1 MGFKKLLK
9 SINFGGNVQYMKSFV
24 LIIISVLLGV
34 PCFAKK
40 APEPVVSTQGIEISQ
55 DVANSQMTKSE
66 KNEQKAL
73 QSRSKKYIKNNKNL
87 KKQKLKRQKQERELE
102 YLKSRLE
109 VKRNKLETRFPD
121 YVKGESK

>member
-1 MGFKKLLK
+1 
-9 SINFGGNVQYMKSFV
+9 MKSFV
-24 LIIISVLLGV
+24 LIIVCVLLGV

-40 APEPVVSTQGIEISQ
+40 APESVVSTKGIEISQ

-87 KKQKLKRQKQERELE
+87 KKQNLKKQKQERELE

>member
-40 APEPVVSTQGIEISQ
+40 APEPVISTQGIEISQ
-55 DVANSQMTKSE
+55 DVANSQMSKSE

-87 KKQKLKRQKQERELE
+87 RKQNLKKQKQERELE

>member
-9 SINFGGNVQYMKSFV
+9 CINFWGNVQHMKSFV
-24 LIIISVLLGV
+24 LIIVCVLLGV

-40 APEPVVSTQGIEISQ
+40 APEPVISTQGIEISQ
-55 DVANSQMTKSE
+55 DVANSKMTKSE

-73 QSRSKKYIKNNKNL
+73 QCRSKKYIKNNKNL
-87 KKQKLKRQKQERELE
+87 KKQNLKKQKQERELE

-109 VKRNKLETRFPD
+109 VKRNKLETMFPD

>member
-40 APEPVVSTQGIEISQ
+40 APEPVISTQGIEISQ

-87 KKQKLKRQKQERELE
+87 RKQNLKKQKQERELE

>member
-1 MGFKKLLK
+1 MEFKKLLK
-9 SINFGGNVQYMKSFV
+9 CINFGGNVQYMKSFV
-24 LIIISVLLGV
+24 LIIVCVLLGV

-40 APEPVVSTQGIEISQ
+40 APEPVVSTQGIEIPQ

-73 QSRSKKYIKNNKNL
+73 QSRSKKYKKQNL
-87 KKQKLKRQKQERELE
+87 KKQKQERELE

>member
-1 MGFKKLLK
+1 
-9 SINFGGNVQYMKSFV
+9 MKSFV
-24 LIIISVLLGV
+24 LIIVCVLLGV
-34 PCFAKK
+34 PCLAKK

-87 KKQKLKRQKQERELE
+87 KKQNLKKQKQERELE

-121 YVKGESK
+121 YAKGESK

>member
-1 MGFKKLLK
+1 
-9 SINFGGNVQYMKSFV
+9 MKSFV
-24 LIIISVLLGV
+24 LIIVCVLLGA

-66 KNEQKAL
+66 RNEQKAL

-87 KKQKLKRQKQERELE
+87 RKQNLKKQKQERELE

>member
-40 APEPVVSTQGIEISQ
+40 APEPVISTQGIEISQ

>member
-1 MGFKKLLK
+1 
-9 SINFGGNVQYMKSFV
+9 MKSFV
-24 LIIISVLLGV
+24 LIIVFVLLGV

-40 APEPVVSTQGIEISQ
+40 APEPVISTQGIEISQ

-87 KKQKLKRQKQERELE
+87 RKQNLKKQKQERELE

>member
-9 SINFGGNVQYMKSFV
+9 CINFGGNVQYMKSFV
-24 LIIISVLLGV
+24 LIIVCVLLGV

-40 APEPVVSTQGIEISQ
+40 APKPVVSTQGIEISQ

-87 KKQKLKRQKQERELE
+87 KKQNLKKQKQERELE

>member
-40 APEPVVSTQGIEISQ
+40 APEPVISTQGIEISQ

-87 KKQKLKRQKQERELE
+87 KKQNLKKQKQERELE

>member
-1 MGFKKLLK
+1 
-9 SINFGGNVQYMKSFV
+9 MKSFV
-24 LIIISVLLGV
+24 LIIVCVLLGV

-87 KKQKLKRQKQERELE
+87 KKQNLKKQKQERELE

-109 VKRNKLETRFPD
+109 IKRNKLETRFPD

>member
-1 MGFKKLLK
+1 
-9 SINFGGNVQYMKSFV
+9 MKSFA
-24 LIIISVLLGV
+24 LIIVCVLLGV
-34 PCFAKK
+34 PCLAKK

-87 KKQKLKRQKQERELE
+87 KKQNLKKQKQERELE

>member
-1 MGFKKLLK
+1 
-9 SINFGGNVQYMKSFV
+9 MKSFV
-24 LIIISVLLGV
+24 LIIVCVLLGV

-40 APEPVVSTQGIEISQ
+40 VPEPVVSTQGIEISQ

-87 KKQKLKRQKQERELE
+87 KKQNLKKQKQERELE

-121 YVKGESK
+121 YAKGESK

>member
-9 SINFGGNVQYMKSFV
+9 CINFGGNVQYMKAFV

-34 PCFAKK
+34 PCLAKK
-40 APEPVVSTQGIEISQ
+40 APEPVISTQGIEISQ

-73 QSRSKKYIKNNKNL
+73 QSRSKKYIKNK
-87 KKQKLKRQKQERELE
+87 KKQR
-102 YLKSRLE
+102 
-109 VKRNKLETRFPD
+109 
-121 YVKGESK
+121 

>member
-1 MGFKKLLK
+1 MHEKKLKKLLK
-9 SINFGGNVQYMKSFV
+9 CINFGGNVQYMKSFV
-24 LIIISVLLGV
+24 LIIVCVLLGV

-55 DVANSQMTKSE
+55 DVANSQTTKSE

-87 KKQKLKRQKQERELE
+87 KKQKRELE

>member
-9 SINFGGNVQYMKSFV
+9 CINFGGNVQYMKSFV
-24 LIIISVLLGV
+24 LIIVCVLLGV

-87 KKQKLKRQKQERELE
+87 KKKQKQERELE

>member
-1 MGFKKLLK
+1 M
-9 SINFGGNVQYMKSFV
+9 
-24 LIIISVLLGV
+24 ISGV
-34 PCFAKK
+34 AVFAENTK
-40 APEPVVSTQGIEISQ
+40 EPAISTQGIEISQ

-87 KKQKLKRQKQERELE
+87 KKQNLKKQKQERELE

-109 VKRNKLETRFPD
+109 VKRNKLETRFPN

>member
-1 MGFKKLLK
+1 
-9 SINFGGNVQYMKSFV
+9 MKSFV

-73 QSRSKKYIKNNKNL
+73 QSRSKKYIKSNKNL
-87 KKQKLKRQKQERELE
+87 KKQNLKKQKQERELE